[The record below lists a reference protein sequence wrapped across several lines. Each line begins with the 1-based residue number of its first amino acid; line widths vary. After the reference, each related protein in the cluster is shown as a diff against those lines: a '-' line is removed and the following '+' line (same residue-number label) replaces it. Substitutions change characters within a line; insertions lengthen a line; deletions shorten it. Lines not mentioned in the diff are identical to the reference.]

1 MPHDSREDMTSQPT
15 ITSLLNSLH
24 THLQT
29 QTQLL
34 PTLHAQL
41 GLPPTALADEL
52 SSLQKALTRCVEDQ
66 ISSRKKQVHELEE
79 RCENLESECHGYS
92 VALGPSTKGLEITA
106 TELRRE
112 PVLPRRYD
120 QLAELQEKLRQQ
132 YHTKLE
138 QLIALTSRLVSM
150 SRIVG
155 EGFFPEDVLDRSF
168 NCNSG
173 VPYQDVNADRFSRL
187 EKELVRGKGEIS
199 KRLNQ
204 LSTIFVQID
213 WLHTEL
219 GIIPPTLEDL
229 PSSSSSSSNSLGLPL
244 VSRPPSAMGFGV
256 ASPSDPFTR
265 TPTPGT
271 RSKQPSLFPTSALDP
286 SENEIAYQRVFA
298 RFVAQLDEADDE
310 FIKGRS
316 TGLEGVEP
324 TPGLL
329 AWAEATR
336 GALEDLQRRR
346 EAHIQAMYDQLEG
359 LWRRLGVPDTAM
371 DGFVDAH
378 RGSTE
383 ETIREYEAELERM
396 LELKRER
403 MTAFV
408 ENARGEIAKLWDE
421 LLIGEE
427 GRGGFTPYF
436 DDEHTEELL
445 LLHEEKIKRLKEERR
460 TKAHLLPSVRK
471 YFDICEEE
479 KELANAASDQSRL
492 LGRGPRDP
500 GRLLREE
507 KMRKRVRKEKP
518 RLEQDLLTSIP
529 AWEAEAGHPF
539 LVHGES
545 MLQILL
551 SAAGAADKE
560 NRRGGKARAG
570 SVPARATTPN
580 NANSEPGKGGAIT
593 PAVRPASSMG
603 RSQSVPSKRRRL
615 AETNTVN
622 NQATGFVPRSA
633 SGASAG
639 ASNHQPSKIAMP
651 VPVRA
656 TAAIAT
662 AGTSIGRV
670 LHAAPRSVSATIQT
684 RQQAALGIGRPPASR
699 EPLAALR
706 ATVSGSYPA
715 LGTSTTRNPQTIA
728 LKAKRARRES
738 FRPRPS
744 GEWKQPIPQGRYGGL
759 DDDALKEEDEDT

>member
-1 MPHDSREDMTSQPT
+1 MTSQPT

-52 SSLQKALTRCVEDQ
+52 ASLQKALTRCVEDQ
-66 ISSRKKQVHELEE
+66 ISSRRKQVHELEE
-79 RCENLESECHGYS
+79 RCENLESECHSYS
-92 VALGPSTKGLEITA
+92 AALGSSAKGLDITA
-106 TELRRE
+106 SELYRE

-120 QLAELQEKLRQQ
+120 QLAELQEKLRQL

-138 QLIALTSRLVSM
+138 QLIALTARLVSM
-150 SRIVG
+150 SRVVG
-155 EGFFPEDVLDRSF
+155 DHFFPEDVLDQSIGRSP
-168 NCNSG
+168 G
-173 VPYQDVNADRFSRL
+173 VLYQDVSLERFSKL

-204 LSTIFVQID
+204 LSVIFIQID

-219 GIIPPTLEDL
+219 GIVAPTLEDL
-229 PSSSSSSSNSLGLPL
+229 PSTSTSLGVPL
-244 VSRPPSAMGFGV
+244 ASRPSSAMGFGM
-256 ASPSDPFTR
+256 ASPYDVFAP
-265 TPTPGT
+265 TPTPGS
-271 RSKQPSLFPTSALDP
+271 RLHHPSLLPVSDP
-286 SENEIAYQRVFA
+286 AEDEIAYQRIFA
-298 RFVAQLDEADDE
+298 RFVAQLDEADDALPA
-310 FIKGRS
+310 GRCA
-316 TGLEGVEP
+316 GLEGVEP
-324 TPGLL
+324 TPGLV

-336 GALEDLQRRR
+336 GTLEDLQRRR

-359 LWRRLGVPDTAM
+359 LWRRLGVPDAAM

-383 ETIREYEAELERM
+383 ETVREYEAELERM

-403 MTAFV
+403 MSAFV

-421 LLIGEE
+421 LLIGDEE
-427 GRGGFTPYF
+427 RSDFTPYF

-445 LLHEEKIKRLKEERR
+445 LIHEEEIRRLKDERR
-460 TKAHLLPSVRK
+460 TKAHLLPSIRK
-471 YFDICEEE
+471 YFDICGEE
-479 KELANAASDQSRL
+479 KELANSASDQSRL

-507 KMRKRVRKEKP
+507 KMRKRVQKEKP
-518 RLEQDLLTSIP
+518 RLEKDLLASIT
-529 AWEAEAGHPF
+529 AWEAEAGRPF
-539 LVHGES
+539 LVRSES

-551 SAAGAADKE
+551 NATGGGGDKE
-560 NRRGGKARAG
+560 NRRGGTKARAG
-570 SVPARATTPN
+570 SVPPPATTPGS
-580 NANSEPGKGGAIT
+580 APGKGGGGGTVT

-603 RSQSVPSKRRRL
+603 RSQSVPSKRPRL
-615 AETNTVN
+615 AETNVP
-622 NQATGFVPRSA
+622 QQVPSGSFVPRSA
-633 SGASAG
+633 SGAG
-639 ASNHQPSKIAMP
+639 QHPSKIAMP

-656 TAAIAT
+656 
-662 AGTSIGRV
+662 SV
-670 LHAAPRSVSATIQT
+670 LPRAVSATVP
-684 RQQAALGIGRPPASR
+684 RQHAALGIGRPPSR
-699 EPLAALR
+699 EPMGAAAAHQHL
-706 ATVSGSYPA
+706 SGSYRA
-715 LGTSTTRNPQTIA
+715 RSVGSGLGTSTSRNPQAIA

-744 GEWKQPIPQGRYGGL
+744 GDWAPAPAPHGRYGGL
-759 DDDALKEEDEDT
+759 DGDAVKEEDEDP